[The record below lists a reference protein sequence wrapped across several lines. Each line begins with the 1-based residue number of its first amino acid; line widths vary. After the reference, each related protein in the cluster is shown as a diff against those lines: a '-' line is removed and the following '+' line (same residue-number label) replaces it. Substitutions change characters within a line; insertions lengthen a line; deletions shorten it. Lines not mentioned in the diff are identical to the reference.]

1 MFQSVAPIELT
12 PQQGRVWQYLDK
24 GSTLTN
30 VVAITCLGVGS
41 LTSRIAELRKLGF
54 LITDDMEKGF
64 DGRSYK
70 KYDKAPDAKQPA
82 YTVKGQD
89 DNAA

>member
-30 VVAITCLGVGS
+30 VVALTCLGVGS

-54 LITDDMEKGF
+54 VITDELEKGF

-70 KYDKAPDAKQPA
+70 KYDKGQNVAQPE
-82 YTVKGQD
+82 YTVKGE
-89 DNAA
+89 